1 MAFETSTHPSQRK
14 QILRVSCIVYLLALL
29 PAWFF
34 TSIGNFGL
42 GLAVWLGCVFVW
54 KRSIRQ
60 VDKEVLADKAKWE
73 ALLARRDSLMRK
85 AQMKIYPETPLECFS
100 LLEEIDEIL
109 GWSFADWEINRRNLD
124 TLWDYREQVEQDLWR
139 LSDSRLE

>member
-1 MAFETSTHPSQRK
+1 
-14 QILRVSCIVYLLALL
+14 
-29 PAWFF
+29 
-34 TSIGNFGL
+34 
-42 GLAVWLGCVFVW
+42 
-54 KRSIRQ
+54 
-60 VDKEVLADKAKWE
+60 
-73 ALLARRDSLMRK
+73 MRK

>member
-1 MAFETSTHPSQRK
+1 VAFEISTHPSQRK
-14 QILRVSCIVYLLALL
+14 QIRRVSCIVYLLALL

-60 VDKEVLADKAKWE
+60 VDKEVLADKVKWE

>member
-1 MAFETSTHPSQRK
+1 MAFEISTHPSQRK
-14 QILRVSCIVYLLALL
+14 QIRRVSCIVYLLALL

-60 VDKEVLADKAKWE
+60 VDKEVLADKVKWE